1 MKNLFLGLA
10 VCSLAMVSCGEKKA
24 DKKEEGKESATVENK
39 KEKNITTTPKVV
51 NTGEGVR
58 VAWVNVDTLNA
69 KYQRIIDANEEYL
82 KMKSEAEKQVEI
94 LQKNY
99 YKEIEKLN
107 KEVLLQSEQEAAM
120 RKVKGMEANIQEKA
134 SVIQNNLYE
143 FEKRMAETNRARL
156 TDYLNTYASNN
167 NIDYIHSKS
176 AVSGLLYANGI
187 FDITDE
193 VVNGLNAEYKASLE
207 N

>member
-39 KEKNITTTPKVV
+39 KENNITTTPKVV